1 MEIPEVLEIKSIKNE
16 NWKTKTF
23 FFDKKIKVE
32 PGQFMM
38 LWIPGLDEKPFS
50 VSFDSPSGLTIAKVG
65 PFTEKL
71 FQMKEGDKVGLR
83 GPYGHGFELIGRNIC
98 LVSGGCGCAPIL
110 LLAKN
115 AKTKGMNVTSILGA
129 KTKNDLLFV
138 DEMKKYASE
147 IIITTDD
154 GSFGKKGFSTE
165 ALKELLNKKRFDCVY
180 TCGPEKMMKKVF
192 EICED
197 SEIML
202 QASLDRYM
210 KCGFGVCGQCT
221 IDDIRI
227 CKDGPVLDSNQLRKL
242 IEFGVFKRDKSG
254 MKNYF

>member
-1 MEIPEVLEIKSIKNE
+1 MELPEVLEIKSIKDE

-38 LWIPGLDEKPFS
+38 LWIPELDEKPFS
-50 VSFDSPSGLTIAKVG
+50 VSFDEPLGLTIAKVG

-71 FQMKEGDKVGLR
+71 FQMKEYDKVGLR
-83 GPYGHGFELIGRNIC
+83 GPYGHGFELKGKNIC

-115 AKTKGMNVTSILGA
+115 AKLKKINVTSILGA
-129 KTKNDLLFV
+129 KSTNDLLLV

-154 GSFGKKGFSTE
+154 GSFGEKGFTTD
-165 ALKELLNKKRFDCVY
+165 ALKELLNKKSFDCVY

-202 QASLDRYM
+202 QASLERYM
-210 KCGFGVCGQCT
+210 KCGFGLCGQCS
-221 IDDIRI
+221 IDGIRV
-227 CKDGPVLDSNQLRKL
+227 CKDGPVLDSNQLKKL
-242 IEFGVFKRDKSG
+242 TEFGVFTRNKSG
-254 MKNYF
+254 AKIYF